1 MLRLIQK
8 EYMKKQP
15 IFCLFIAFS
24 TGVLIRDEIPL
35 TDLWI
40 VLILTFTFLF
50 LVLLFFIH
58 RSKKAVLF
66 ILLFINIGFITHS
79 LYTRPNDLRT
89 FEEKQILAFHV
100 IKKLNSTEKSKRYI
114 VAVIGI
120 KDEKQVVVPFNA
132 VLNVPKHLAPLD
144 FKHAYSGKFYV
155 NAIQSPQNNYQFN
168 YRKYMQRND
177 VLYQLYSNEEPA
189 ALKKETTITDRIKQK
204 RLEVLQNIDMST
216 LSSKSKD
223 FLKGIILADRTDM
236 DAEVSQDFTK
246 SGLIHFLAI
255 SGTHMVIIFWLLKK
269 VVDFIT
275 PVRYRKGTV
284 IVSLLLIWCFA
295 VFIDYGSSVVR
306 SCIMLSVYYIMVLL
320 QRKPDLLHSIGLSGL
335 PILLFDTQ
343 QLFDIGFQLS
353 FLAVFGIY
361 WLNQP
366 ILNLLPKAKNA
377 FQNFMWSVVSITF
390 AAQIITLPLVLHYFH
405 QFSIVSI
412 ISNLIIVPLS
422 EIVIIFSLFMT
433 LMLGGIGEIYWIS
446 SVYDFLIVN
455 LLELIHFFAEVN
467 FLFFEDIPMS
477 LSEMLVLFVLI
488 YLLRALL
495 KELSLKSML
504 QATSILILFF
514 ILRLGLNFYYFSQEE
529 FLEHQYLNQK
539 IFSVKKHDRVVF
551 YLPENIN
558 KNKVEKYLVKSYVV
572 SARIKNYEIIQFN
585 DKEFSGLK
593 YRNKIKFVK

>member
-1 MLRLIQK
+1 
-8 EYMKKQP
+8 MKKQP

-24 TGVLIRDEIPL
+24 TGILIKDEIL
-35 TDLWI
+35 VTDLWG
-40 VLILTFTFLF
+40 VLISAITFLF
-50 LVLLFFIH
+50 LFLLFFIH
-58 RSKKAVLF
+58 RSKKAALF
-66 ILLFINIGFITHS
+66 ILLFIGIGFITHS
-79 LYTRPNDLRT
+79 LYTRTNDLQT
-89 FEEKQILAFHV
+89 FEGKQILTFQV
-100 IKKLNSTEKSKRYI
+100 VKKLNSTEKSKRYI

-120 KDEKQVVVPFNA
+120 KDRKQAVAPFNA
-132 VLNVPKHLAPLD
+132 VLNVPKHLESLD

-189 ALKKETTITDRIKQK
+189 AEKKETTITDQIKQK
-204 RLEVLQNIDMST
+204 RLEVLQNIDMSK

-236 DAEVSQDFTK
+236 DTEISQDFTK

-269 VVDFIT
+269 VLDFLI

-320 QRKPDLLHSIGLSGL
+320 QRKPDLLHSIGVSGL
-335 PILLFDTQ
+335 TILLFDTQ
-343 QLFDIGFQLS
+343 QIFDIGFQLS

-366 ILNLLPKAKNA
+366 ILNLLPKARNT
-377 FQNFMWSVVSITF
+377 FQNFMWSVVSITL
-390 AAQIITLPLVLHYFH
+390 AAQIITLPLVLYYFH
-405 QFSIVSI
+405 QFSLVSI
-412 ISNLIIVPLS
+412 ISNLIIVPMS
-422 EIVIIFSLFMT
+422 EIVIVFSLFMT
-433 LMLGGIGEIYWIS
+433 LMLGGTGEIDWIS
-446 SVYDFLIVN
+446 FVYDFLIVN
-455 LLELIHFFAEVN
+455 LLKLIHYFAEVN
-467 FLFFEDIPMS
+467 ILFFEDIPMS

-495 KELSLKSML
+495 KERSLKNIL
-504 QATSILILFF
+504 RTGNVLILFF
-514 ILRLGLNFYYFSQEE
+514 ILRFGLNFYYFSREE
-529 FLEHQYLNQK
+529 FLEHQYFNQK

-551 YLPENIN
+551 YLPENLD
-558 KNKVEKYLVKSYVV
+558 KNKVKKYLVQSYVV